1 MMRTVASRSAGRDM
15 RTHAHSTLSSSAHTS
30 ACWHTCTR
38 VHTGQRHHT
47 TTDWPRLF
55 SQGANVLVTNH
66 GTIKLADF
74 GASKRLTNQ
83 GLTQM
88 SGTKGTPLWM
98 APEVIKETQGHQGW
112 KKVGNRGSESLA
124 LRPAGR
130 TSDTWST
137 VVQALH

>member
-1 MMRTVASRSAGRDM
+1 
-15 RTHAHSTLSSSAHTS
+15 
-30 ACWHTCTR
+30 
-38 VHTGQRHHT
+38 
-47 TTDWPRLF
+47 
-55 SQGANVLVTNH
+55 VLVTNH

-112 KKVGNRGSESLA
+112 KKVGSRGSESLA

-130 TSDTWST
+130 TSDTWSA